1 MSTPSST
8 SSTPFS
14 TPSRTRTTPRPPK
27 SPALPHSPTPST
39 SNAISSPLSKSA
51 IQGPGRSVT
60 PNARIPSSSLTTGN
74 QSPSGTNGIAN
85 GSSVGGW
92 NDLPQG
98 LTSPNSLSKTPSG
111 RGRARDLLR
120 KHYGLG
126 VGPPPPSG
134 KPLDPMNIGI
144 YISKWC
150 INPLRANYS
159 DTS

>member
-1 MSTPSST
+1 M
-8 SSTPFS
+8 
-14 TPSRTRTTPRPPK
+14 
-27 SPALPHSPTPST
+27 
-39 SNAISSPLSKSA
+39 
-51 IQGPGRSVT
+51 
-60 PNARIPSSSLTTGN
+60 
-74 QSPSGTNGIAN
+74 
-85 GSSVGGW
+85 GGW

-144 YISKWC
+144 YIAKWC
-150 INPLRANYS
+150 INPLQANYS